1 MTLEGQANFTT
12 LKMRKSGAEGVNNL
26 LKLPRVQV
34 FVILPFHTALGGA
47 SNVQHQEWGFRR
59 KTNFLKGKKHW
70 LILMNEV
77 EK

>member
-1 MTLEGQANFTT
+1 M
-12 LKMRKSGAEGVNNL
+12 
-26 LKLPRVQV
+26 LKLPVAQLDLESKSLS
-34 FVILPFHTALGGA
+34 VILPFHTALGGA

-70 LILMNEV
+70 LKVILMNKV